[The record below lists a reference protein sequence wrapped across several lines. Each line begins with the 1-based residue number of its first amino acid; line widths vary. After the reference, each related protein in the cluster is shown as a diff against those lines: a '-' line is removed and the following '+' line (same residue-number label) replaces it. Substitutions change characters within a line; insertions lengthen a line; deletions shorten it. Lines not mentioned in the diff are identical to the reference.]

1 MAAEGSTAR
10 GHREGVL
17 PRVYICPHPHPPW
30 SNRLC
35 SPNIA
40 LTSCH
45 ETSAAY
51 HSSSDQRSQQSVPV
65 LKTQELC
72 VCRITGRPQGGC
84 SLYSWKWPTFLSCL
98 GMKDS
103 SCRRPGPPFSLWLE
117 AHLAQERKLEIYKGK
132 RRGEK
137 AKGSGQ
143 QSSFLCELPT
153 CLFDLESSLPLAT
166 RSVIETPSKCEVH
179 CTIGW
184 PLLVTLT
191 LQQCHFHFPLSASV
205 TCLRTFACVLPWDQS
220 THSFGNRSPP
230 PLSSEAPF

>member
-17 PRVYICPHPHPPW
+17 PRVHICPHPYPPW
-30 SNRLC
+30 SNCLC

-40 LTSCH
+40 LASCH

-72 VCRITGRPQGGC
+72 VCRITGCPQGGC
-84 SLYSWKWPTFLSCL
+84 SLYSRKWPTFLSCL

-117 AHLAQERKLEIYKGK
+117 AHLAQERNWRYT
-132 RRGEK
+132 
-137 AKGSGQ
+137 KGSEEEKRPRVVA
-143 QSSFLCELPT
+143 SSPHFSVSCLLASLIWRLP
-153 CLFDLESSLPLAT
+153 
-166 RSVIETPSKCEVH
+166 
-179 CTIGW
+179 
-184 PLLVTLT
+184 
-191 LQQCHFHFPLSASV
+191 
-205 TCLRTFACVLPWDQS
+205 
-220 THSFGNRSPP
+220 
-230 PLSSEAPF
+230 